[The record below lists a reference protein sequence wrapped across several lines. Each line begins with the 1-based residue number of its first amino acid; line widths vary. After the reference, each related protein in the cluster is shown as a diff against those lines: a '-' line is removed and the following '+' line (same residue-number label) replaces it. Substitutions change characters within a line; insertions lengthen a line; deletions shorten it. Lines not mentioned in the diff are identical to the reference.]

1 MSKFIGA
8 GLAVLLAASAATA
21 QDPKLYSTPP
31 LPSREVLDRL
41 NLKMAW
47 SASVPMDGRRDGFA
61 SVQLNNGQ
69 VIAQSRSGVIS
80 AFDAETGKALWTLAP
95 GKAYDTSFPPTFNSK
110 SVLVVNGV
118 HLAAIDRNTGR
129 LQWQHRMLIGVSA
142 APVADE
148 YQIYISAASGRVAA
162 FQLPSRGAIGNG
174 DALGVGPGSVTN
186 SSALKDSY
194 NPDQRGAEVS
204 VAEREVRP
212 LPLWDT
218 LTNRRLDYAPAMTRD
233 ALFYV
238 TPHGD
243 VFALGKYP
251 LTSQAAEIY
260 RFKLDRPLTV
270 APGYF
275 DEMAYIPTT
284 DFQVFAYSMTSG
296 RMRWRYAAGAELT
309 RPPFVTDAD
318 VYVTVD
324 RKGLVRLD
332 RENGEPQWKL
342 PFGRGS
348 TDAVAE
354 AERVIAVNNK
364 FVYAADRAGRL
375 LVLDR
380 ATGKQLSHY
389 EPFRD
394 FAFPVSNEVNDR
406 LLLAANNG
414 LLVCLHDREYDKPL
428 VYRKANFASKV
439 GADRVKALQEKLA
452 RKVSEQ
458 GHDAQPIGEVLEA
471 FKKRYGIDILA
482 NDRPFRDA
490 GLPPILDKQVTQ
502 PRVVDL
508 EVSELLKGILTQ
520 VGGTFEVVGDVVVV
534 IPAKKTVAE
543 GPKPPPPDMN
553 PNPMPPAA
561 DAALREK
568 LAIKVD
574 TPANDKLPLGDML
587 TFFADRFDI
596 KFEIDEKAFKAAG
609 VDDVLKK
616 EVVHPKAM
624 KTPFAKVLS
633 DILAQVKGDY
643 QLKGDT
649 IVIVPK
655 R

>member
-8 GLAVLLAASAATA
+8 GLAILLAATTAAA
-21 QDPKLYSTPP
+21 QDPKLYSTPS

-41 NLKMAW
+41 NLRMAW

-61 SVQLNNGQ
+61 SIQFNNGQ
-69 VIAQSRSGVIS
+69 VIAQTRSGVIS
-80 AFDAETGKALWTLAP
+80 AFDAETGKALWSVTA

-118 HLAAIDRNTGR
+118 HLAAIDRNTGA

-148 YQIYISAASGRVAA
+148 YQIYITAASGRVAA
-162 FQLPSRGAIGNG
+162 FQLPSPGAVGAA
-174 DALGVGPGSVTN
+174 DPLGVGPGSVTN
-186 SSALKDSY
+186 STALKDSY
-194 NPDQRGAEVS
+194 RTEQRGAEVPL
-204 VAEREVRP
+204 AEREVRP

-218 LTNRRLDYAPAMTRD
+218 QTNRRLDYSPAMTRD

-238 TPHGD
+238 TAKGD

-251 LTSQAAEIY
+251 LTGQAAEIY
-260 RFKLDRPLTV
+260 RFKLDRPLAV
-270 APGYF
+270 APGYY
-275 DEMAYIPTT
+275 DETAYIPTT
-284 DFQVFAYSMTSG
+284 DLQVFAISMTSG
-296 RMRWRYAAGAELT
+296 KMRWRYSAGAEVT
-309 RPPFVTDAD
+309 RTPFTTDAD
-318 VYVTVD
+318 MYVTVD
-324 RKGLVRLD
+324 RKGLVRLH
-332 RENGEPQWKL
+332 RETGEPMWKL
-342 PFGRGS
+342 PYGKGT

-354 AERVIAVNNK
+354 ADRVIAVNNK
-364 FVYAADRAGRL
+364 FVYAADRTGRL

-380 ATGKQLSHY
+380 ATGKQLSYY

-394 FAFPVSNEVNDR
+394 FAFPVSNEVTDR

-414 LLVCLHDREYDKPL
+414 LLVCLHDQAYDKPL

-439 GADRVKALQEKLA
+439 GADRIKALQEKLA
-452 RKVSEQ
+452 RKVSEPVR
-458 GHDAQPIGEVLEA
+458 DAELLGDVLEA
-471 FKKRYGIDILA
+471 FKKRYGVDILA

-490 GLPPILDKQVTQ
+490 GLPPILDKKVTQ

-508 EVSELLKGILTQ
+508 EVGELLKGILTQ
-520 VGGTFEVVGDVVVV
+520 VGATFEVVGDVVVV
-534 IPAKKTVAE
+534 IPSKKTVVE

-553 PNPMPPAA
+553 PNPMQPPA

-609 VDDVLKK
+609 VEDVLRK

-624 KTPFAKVLS
+624 KTPFARVLS

-643 QLKGDT
+643 QVKGDT